1 MDEYVGQSVER
12 KDAREKVTGL
22 AKYAFD
28 IDYIPDMLV
37 SKFLT
42 SPHAH
47 ARILSID
54 ITKAEKLTGV
64 HGIVTGK
71 DWPVKIGL
79 YAGDRDILA
88 LEKAVWVGQPVVAV
102 AAESIEIA
110 EKALTL
116 IEIEYEV
123 LEPILDPLIA
133 KSSNKILIHDKMSE
147 YDHSPAFNPIPGT
160 NIANHFK
167 LRKGDPKS
175 GFKNS
180 DLIVE
185 NTFSMPQ
192 VSHAYLEPIVTIGH
206 YRRDGKI
213 EVWSSAQSPFT
224 VRYLLGITF
233 STPTSNIIVHT
244 PFLGG
249 GFGGKAGLNFEPLM
263 VLLSRKSSNRP
274 VKLQLTREE
283 NFRSAPIRVG
293 MVVQIML

>member
-88 LEKAVWVGQPVVAV
+88 LEKAVWVGQP
-102 AAESIEIA
+102 
-110 EKALTL
+110 
-116 IEIEYEV
+116 
-123 LEPILDPLIA
+123 
-133 KSSNKILIHDKMSE
+133 
-147 YDHSPAFNPIPGT
+147 
-160 NIANHFK
+160 
-167 LRKGDPKS
+167 
-175 GFKNS
+175 
-180 DLIVE
+180 
-185 NTFSMPQ
+185 
-192 VSHAYLEPIVTIGH
+192 
-206 YRRDGKI
+206 
-213 EVWSSAQSPFT
+213 
-224 VRYLLGITF
+224 
-233 STPTSNIIVHT
+233 
-244 PFLGG
+244 
-249 GFGGKAGLNFEPLM
+249 
-263 VLLSRKSSNRP
+263 
-274 VKLQLTREE
+274 
-283 NFRSAPIRVG
+283 
-293 MVVQIML
+293 